1 MAGSWSVSWAFTE
14 FLVVLLSLPVIIT
27 VVRSVRSG
35 NAVRPVAEAGPS
47 ISVVV
52 PARNEADRLVPLLTS
67 LRGASDVLEVIVVDD
82 ESTDETANVAR
93 GFGVRVLSG
102 TSRPEG
108 WVGKPWALR
117 QGIDVATG
125 EWIVTLDADTRVE
138 PTLPRALV
146 ALARRR
152 GLALATAAG
161 SFECPTFGAQ
171 WIHPALLTTLVY
183 RFGRPDS
190 ARRPSALANGQCM
203 VFNRQDS
210 IDEGYLE
217 AVRGELI
224 EDVALARWLHRKGSS
239 VAMVD
244 ASEMLTVRMF
254 ETFGSTVSGWGRSL
268 SMASLQSKVASGAQ
282 LVSLATSQVL
292 PVVFVVTGLAPVAG
306 SFLLALRIGTL
317 FGARRAYVDRRVSYW
332 LSPFADVIA
341 WMVIALGTIRH
352 FVGADV
358 TWRGRSYQVR
368 HSN

>member
-14 FLVVLLSLPVIIT
+14 FLVVLLSLPVIVTI
-27 VVRSVRSG
+27 VRSVRSG
-35 NAVRPVAEAGPS
+35 NAVRPVAEVGPS
-47 ISVVV
+47 ISVII
-52 PARNEADRLVPLLTS
+52 PARNEEDRLAPLLTS
-67 LRGASDVLEVIVVDD
+67 LHGAPDVIEVIVVDD
-82 ESTDETANVAR
+82 ESTDETANIAR
-93 GFGVRVLSG
+93 GLGVRVLSG
-102 TSRPEG
+102 KPRPEG

-117 QGIDVATG
+117 QGIDGASG
-125 EWIVTLDADTRVE
+125 GWIVTLDADTRVD
-138 PTLPRALV
+138 PMLPRALV

-152 GLALATAAG
+152 GLALTTAAG

-183 RFGRPDS
+183 RYGRPDTS
-190 ARRPSALANGQCM
+190 RRPSALANGQCM

-210 IDEGYLE
+210 IDDGFLE

-224 EDVALARWLHRKGSS
+224 EDVALARWLNRKGSS

-268 SMASLQSKVASGAQ
+268 SMAPLQSQAASFVQ

-292 PVVFVVTGLAPVAG
+292 PVVFVATGVAPVAG

-317 FGARRAYVDRRVSYW
+317 FGARRTYVDRRLSYW

-341 WMVIALGTIRH
+341 WAVIALGVIRH
-352 FVGADV
+352 FIGADV
-358 TWRGRSYQVR
+358 TWRGRSYHVR
-368 HSN
+368 HSD